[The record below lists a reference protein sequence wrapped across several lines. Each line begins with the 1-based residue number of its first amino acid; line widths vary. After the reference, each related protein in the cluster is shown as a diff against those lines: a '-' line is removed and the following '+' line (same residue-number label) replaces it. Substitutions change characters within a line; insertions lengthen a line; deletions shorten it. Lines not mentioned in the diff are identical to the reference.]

1 METLELLKALYGCTS
16 KKDVEELF
24 LKDFK
29 KCRSNKDLVKLH
41 NKYLPYIWF
50 GRAYNSIIKKY
61 TELRSI
67 IETAS
72 TSQSDDALEDVFIM
86 GKTQIRKKPFYDG
99 LYNVSIKKATKKQIE
114 KKDTNLIEID
124 FKKIAKTVSELKS
137 KIDNEDFKIARN
149 QTMEQVKIYHLIIF
163 LALVTGRRQ
172 VEVMK
177 SLEIDYNKRRK
188 QQVYFK
194 GIVKKGKGTD
204 DKEAGVILFID
215 PADAKKYLSML
226 RKLLDVSELS
236 NTNINQKYSG
246 VLTKALNRYTKD
258 ILGGNLTMHDL
269 RSLYAEYA
277 WETQSDGYINKGVFF
292 DTVLNHKVFVT
303 VASNYYKFKNKKQS
317 EVINGNV

>member
-1 METLELLKALYGCTS
+1 METNELLKALYGCTS
-16 KKDVEELF
+16 KNDIEALF

-29 KCRSNKDLVKLH
+29 KCRSNNDLIKLH

-72 TSQSDDALEDVFIM
+72 TAQSTHALEEVFLM
-86 GKTQIRKKPFYDG
+86 GETQMRGKAFYDG
-99 LYNVSIKKATKKQIE
+99 LYNITIKKATKKQI
-114 KKDTNLIEID
+114 KKTDDDLVEID
-124 FKKIAKTVSELKS
+124 FKKVEKTVSDLKD
-137 KIDNEDFKIARN
+137 KIDNETFEVARN
-149 QTMEQVKIYHLIIF
+149 QTVEQVKIYHLIIF

-188 QQVYFK
+188 QQVMFK
-194 GIVKKGKGTD
+194 GIVKKGKVTD
-204 DKEAGVILFID
+204 DKEAGLILFID
-215 PADAKKYLSML
+215 PADAKKYLAML
-226 RKLLDVSELS
+226 RNLLDVSDLS
-236 NTNINQKYSG
+236 NTKINQKYSG

-258 ILGGNLTMHDL
+258 TLGGELTMHDL

-277 WETQSDGYINKGVFF
+277 WETQSKGYINKTVFF
-292 DTVLNHKVFVT
+292 DTVLNHKVSVT
-303 VASNYYKFKNKKQS
+303 VASNYYKFKNKKES
-317 EVINGNV
+317 VGTDENV